1 MNPDIDLTQPEIDG
15 LLERAIEYVNTEAG
29 DDELGHALE
38 EAIVLVMH
46 HIGDV
51 EVPDTIRDR
60 AILEA
65 VSELY
70 HRRNAPSGI
79 SQFATPDGA
88 PVRVARD
95 PLVGV
100 YPILRPYV
108 GLGFA

>member
-1 MNPDIDLTQPEIDG
+1 MNPDIDLTQPEMAG
-15 LLERAIEYVNTEAG
+15 LLERAIEYVNSEAR
-29 DDELGHALE
+29 DDELAHALE

-46 HIGDV
+46 YIGGV

-65 VSELY
+65 GSELY

-100 YPILRPYV
+100 YPILRPYI
-108 GLGFA
+108 GLGIA